1 MGGVVMTQKLLLID
15 GSGFIFRAYHSL
27 PPLTNPAGVPV
38 GAVYGFVNMVT
49 KVMNNQHVTHAAVI
63 FDAARK
69 TFRNELYADYKAHRP
84 PAPEDLVPQFPLVRD
99 ATIAMNLPAIELDNF
114 EADDII
120 ATYAEQAKALGMEV
134 VIISSDKDL
143 MQLIDTGVSLFDAMK
158 NKPIGE
164 AQVFEKFG
172 VTPDKVI
179 EVQAL
184 IGDSSDNV
192 PGVKSIGPKTAAEL
206 INEFGSVEHLLE
218 NLDKIKQPKRREV
231 LQTYAELA
239 LLSKQLVTLKRDCVG
254 IPAIDTLV
262 LKPTDIEQLSAFVRE
277 HGFNSLASRLG
288 SKPAG
293 SPRYAASQQKP
304 AAGAAS
310 APDGNEN
317 TDAAPMPSAP
327 RGTYELVTSV
337 DALMRWLDAARAKGY
352 VAFDTETDGL
362 NARTGTLVGFSLAV
376 EEGRA
381 CYVPLNHTQMVLRD
395 TVLDT
400 VQDAPTLA
408 QGDLFG
414 GGDVLVAAQPTNVQ
428 EQVLER
434 AQGQLSEKVA
444 LAMLKPLLEDASV
457 LKIGQNIK
465 FDALVLSNRGVD
477 ITPID
482 DTLLLSYCLRAGA
495 GRHGMD
501 ALAKELL
508 NYETVSFE
516 SVVGKGKHQLT
527 FDRVPLDKACEYAA
541 EDADITLR
549 LWNVLKPRVI
559 SEKLLSVYERMERP
573 LVPVIRRMEYA
584 GVLVDAQRLAQ
595 LSSEFAA
602 QIASLEAEIH
612 TMAGMVFAIASP
624 KQLGEVLFDHLKLE
638 GGKKSGKTDAYA
650 TGSDI
655 LEELAENGHE
665 IAAKVLEWRQLSKL
679 KSTYSDAIPRQI
691 NRTTG
696 RVHTSYALSSTSTG
710 RLASSDPN
718 LQNIPIR
725 SVEGR
730 KIREAFIAAEGYQLM
745 SADYSQIEL
754 RLLAHIADIPSLKEA
769 FKNGEDIHAAT
780 ASQMFGVPLSEV
792 NSDLRRKAKTINF
805 GIIYGISAHG
815 LAARLGISRTEAAA
829 YIESYFNQYAGIKD
843 YMERTKAQARE
854 QGYVT
859 TLYGRRCHLPA
870 INDKNGSLRQFAERA
885 AINAPLQ
892 GTAADI
898 IKLAM
903 IDVDKLLQEKAC
915 KSKMLLQ
922 VHDELIFE
930 IAAGEE
936 NWLPPLIKKA
946 MERSVSISVPL
957 LVETGLGQHWGEIH

>member
-1 MGGVVMTQKLLLID
+1 MTQKLLLID

-38 GAVYGFVNMVT
+38 GAVYGFVNMIT
-49 KVMNNQHVTHAAVI
+49 KLMNTQHATHAAVI

-69 TFRNELYADYKAHRP
+69 TFRNELYSDYKAQRP
-84 PAPEDLVPQFPLVRD
+84 PAPEDLIPQFPLVRD
-99 ATIAMNLPAIELDNF
+99 ATIAMNLPAIELENY

-120 ATYAEQAKALGMEV
+120 ATYAEQAKAQGMEV

-143 MQLIDTGVSLFDAMK
+143 MQLIDVGVSLYDAMK

-164 AQVFEKFG
+164 EQVLEKFG

-206 INEFGSVEHLLE
+206 ILEYGTLE
-218 NLDKIKQPKRREV
+218 NLLDNIDKIKQPKRREV
-231 LQTYAELA
+231 LTQYADLA
-239 LLSKQLVTLKRDCVG
+239 RLSKQLVTLKRDCTG
-254 IPAIDTLV
+254 IPALDSLV
-262 LKPTDIEQLSAFVRE
+262 LQPTDVDKLSAFVRE
-277 HGFNSLASRLG
+277 HGFTSLLTRLG
-288 SKPAG
+288 GKPT
-293 SPRYAASQQKP
+293 SAATQTTTPQKEKTTEDNVIP
-304 AAGAAS
+304 MTPQAR
-310 APDGNEN
+310 GN
-317 TDAAPMPSAP
+317 
-327 RGTYELVTSV
+327 YELVTTE
-337 DALMRWLDAARAKGY
+337 DALKRWIKAAADKGY

-362 NARTGTLVGFSLAV
+362 NARTGKLVGFSLAV
-376 EEGRA
+376 EEGAA
-381 CYVPLNHTQMVLRD
+381 CYVPLNHTVMV
-395 TVLDT
+395 
-400 VQDAPTLA
+400 QKQSAS

-414 GGDVLVAAQPTNVQ
+414 NAAVATTSEMA
-428 EQVLER
+428 LER
-434 AQGQLSEKVA
+434 AEGQLTEAAA
-444 LAMLKPLLEDASV
+444 LVLLKPLLEDESV

-477 ITPID
+477 IAPID

-501 ALAKELL
+501 TLAKELL
-508 NYETVSFE
+508 GYETVSFE
-516 SVVGKGKHQLT
+516 SVVGKGKQQVT
-527 FDRVPLDKACEYAA
+527 FDRVPLDKACNYAA

-549 LWNVLKPRVI
+549 LWNILKPQVI
-559 SEKLLSVYERMERP
+559 AEHLVSVYERMERP
-573 LVPVIRRMEYA
+573 LVPVVRRMEYE
-584 GVLVDAQRLAQ
+584 GVLVDAGRLEQ

-602 QIASLEAEIH
+602 QIASLEKEIYAL
-612 TMAGMVFAIASP
+612 AGMEFTIASP
-624 KQLGEVLFDHLKLE
+624 KQLGEVLFEHLKIE

-650 TGSDI
+650 TGSEI
-655 LEELAENGHE
+655 LEELAENGHV
-665 IAAKVLEWRQLSKL
+665 IASKVLEWRQLSKL
-679 KSTYSDAIPRQI
+679 KSTYSDAIPKQI
-691 NRTTG
+691 NATTG

-725 SVEGR
+725 SAEGR

-754 RLLAHIADIPSLKEA
+754 RLLAHIADIPSLKAA

-780 ASQMFGVPLSEV
+780 ASQMFSVPLTEV
-792 NSDLRRKAKTINF
+792 TSDLRRKAKTINF

-815 LAARLGISRTEAAA
+815 LAARLGISRTEAAT
-829 YIESYFNQYAGIKD
+829 YIEAYFKQYAGIKD
-843 YMERTKAQARE
+843 YMERTKAQAHA

-859 TLYGRRCHLPA
+859 TLYGRRCHLPS
-870 INDKNGSLRQFAERA
+870 INDKNGALRQFAERA

-903 IDVDKLLQEKAC
+903 INVDALLHEKAC

-936 NWLPPLIKKA
+936 SWLPPLIKKT
-946 MERSVSISVPL
+946 MERAANLSIPL
-957 LVETGLGQHWGEIH
+957 VVDTGLGQHWGEIH